1 MKLTYIN
8 ENNLSIVLTYSYPFF
23 LQGIE
28 GEDGLKNKIISN
40 SSAYEDGTTVIKT
53 KINERYLNI
62 TGIIKGLN
70 VEDVY
75 NKRKDLIKVFNPKLK
90 GTLLYENGKVKKSIE
105 CYVEDAPT
113 FGERKVKTQ
122 QSFMI
127 NLYCFNPYWTDFSE
141 TKAEIALWKGTFHF
155 PLSIPSSS
163 GIVIGVRQPSLI
175 VNILNKGD
183 VKTGMLIEFK
193 ARGTVK
199 NPSLFN
205 VNTREYIKVKKQ
217 MVAGEVIRVNTNF
230 NKKRIESILNGTVKN
245 ILNLIDLGG
254 GDTFLQ
260 LDVGD
265 NLFRY
270 DAEENLNNLEVSIYY
285 NPYYLGV

>member
-8 ENNLSIVLTYSYPFF
+8 ESNLGLTLTYSYPFF
-23 LQGIE
+23 LQGLE
-28 GEDGLKNKIISN
+28 GEDGLKNQIIN
-40 SSAYEDGTTVIKT
+40 SSSSYEDGSAVINT
-53 KINERYLNI
+53 KINERYINLA
-62 TGIIKGLN
+62 GIIKGLTVDDMLN
-70 VEDVY
+70 R
-75 NKRKDLIKVFNPKLK
+75 RKELMKVFNPKIK
-90 GTLLYENGKVKKSIE
+90 GKLIYENGKTKRTIE
-105 CYVEDAPT
+105 CYVEDAPK
-113 FGERKVKTQ
+113 FSNRNIRTQ
-122 QSFMI
+122 QSFI
-127 NLYCFNPYWTDFSE
+127 ISLYCFNPYWTDISE
-141 TKAEIALWKGTFHF
+141 IKAEIALWRGNFHF
-155 PLSIPSSS
+155 PLSIPKN
-163 GIVIGVRQPSLI
+163 IGSAMGVKQPSLI
-175 VNILNKGD
+175 VNIFNKGD

-193 ARGTVK
+193 ARGSVT

-217 MVAGEVIRVNTNF
+217 MVAGEVIRINSNF
-230 NKKRIESILNGTVKN
+230 NKKRIESVINGTVKN